1 MALTNQM
8 VGLFSKDSEEMKENV
23 KVVKGVDSKELLGW
37 GWQVLAVE
45 IGNLIEIVNL
55 SEIYIGRCLFSLES
69 PLPSLRFSALSPC
82 FN

>member
-1 MALTNQM
+1 M
-8 VGLFSKDSEEMKENV
+8 VGLFSKDSEVVEEKV
-23 KVVKGVDSKELLGW
+23 KVVKAKRKGVDSKELLGW